1 MAGHKGLDEFS
12 EILTAAQIAEMLS
25 MNLDYVRKM
34 SRQGKIPAHKM
45 PGGRAFRDLK
55 GEVVEWLRGLPAHET
70 EVEEQASSG

>member
-1 MAGHKGLDEFS
+1 
-12 EILTAAQIAEMLS
+12 

-45 PGGRAFRDLK
+45 PGGRAFRYLK
-55 GEVVEWLRGLPAHET
+55 DEVVEWLRGLPAHET